1 MVGRRSDSRGLRIK
15 AAVLLVLPAALAF
28 YFAPACPV
36 AAQATEGPVPEV
48 SWLFV
53 GDTSFGENYQDVLA
67 ARGEENVLE
76 VHGYD
81 YLIEPFADILRDASF
96 VVANLETPITDLR
109 ISPLRGRKLFIHY
122 ADIAETP
129 RMLRAYGFGL
139 VSLGNNHAFD
149 YWIPGLRQTIGL
161 LDERNIASCG
171 AGATEAAA
179 RRAHVQEVSV
189 GGDILRIAV
198 LCAYEYV
205 ARDARSYAFYAEGD
219 KGGVNRLAAERI
231 AQTIAGLRRAHENL
245 FVVVFPHW
253 GDNYRSATAEQR
265 EMGQAIIDAG
275 ADLVI
280 GHGAHTLQEIEFYK
294 GRWIVY
300 SLGNFVF
307 ASPGRYER
315 LQAPPYSLIASLRL
329 NGANGSVSKV
339 LRLYPIFS
347 DNLVSHYRSRFV
359 TGEEFEEIRSMLAEH
374 SPIPQGFDTAVAAG
388 EDRYGHYLE
397 VSLD

>member
-1 MVGRRSDSRGLRIK
+1 MVSRRSDSRGLRIK
-15 AAVLLVLPAALAF
+15 RAIALAAVLAF
-28 YFAPACPV
+28 CFAPARSV
-36 AAQATEGPVPEV
+36 AAQATDGSVPEV
-48 SWLFV
+48 NWLFV

-109 ISPLRGRKLFIHY
+109 VSPLRGRKLLIHY
-122 ADIAETP
+122 ADVVETP

-149 YWIPGLRQTIGL
+149 YWLPGLRQTVGL
-161 LDERNIASCG
+161 LDDQNIASCG
-171 AGATEAAA
+171 AGATEDAA
-179 RRAHVQEVSV
+179 RRAHVQEVFV
-189 GGDILRIAV
+189 GGDTLRIAV
-198 LCAYEYV
+198 LCAYESV
-205 ARDARSYAFYAEGD
+205 ARYERSYAFYAEGD

-231 AQTIAGLRRAHENL
+231 AETIADLRRAHENL

-253 GDNYRSATAEQR
+253 GVNYRSATTEQR
-265 EMGQAIIDAG
+265 KMGQAIVDAG

-280 GHGAHTLQEIEFYK
+280 GHGAHALQEIESYK

-307 ASPGRYER
+307 ASPGRYES
-315 LQAPPYSLIASLRL
+315 QGAPPYSLIASLRL
-329 NGANGSVSKV
+329 DGKDGSVSKA

-347 DNLVSHYRSRFV
+347 NNLVSHYRSRFV

-397 VSLD
+397 VHLSQ